1 VTRKKLFI
9 KSYGC
14 QMNVY
19 DSNRMT
25 DLLRPLGY
33 ETTDL
38 MEGADIVILNTCH
51 IREKAEDKVYSDL
64 GRVRPFKMDKE
75 DMIVAVAGCSAQALG
90 DEILRQAPYVDMV
103 FGPQTYHRLPEMI
116 AKLARS
122 KASDPRA
129 KVLDVD
135 FPEESKFDHLPDPTP
150 TNAQGLSAFV
160 SVQEGCDKFCTF
172 CVVPYTRGAEY
183 SRPIEQIILEIKALL
198 NKGIKEIT
206 LLGQNVNAFHGLDG
220 SSKEWNL
227 GKLIMHIAEFENLER
242 IRYTTSHP
250 NDMHEDLYEAHR
262 VVEKLMPHLHLPVQV
277 GSDSILKAMNR
288 KHSCDEYLRI
298 IDRMK
303 TMRPEMA
310 FSSDFI
316 VGFPGESE
324 KDFQDTLKLVE
335 TVGYAQAYSFKY
347 SIRPGTPAGAM
358 EYQVPEEVKNDRL
371 YRLQDILNQQQL
383 AFNKSFVGKNLD
395 VLFERDGKYD
405 GQLIGKTPYLQSVYI
420 QGNPRLKGQI
430 LSTKIT
436 DAKQNGLA
444 GELNLVQDE
453 MDHQLKEAII

>member
-1 VTRKKLFI
+1 MSVKKLFI

-38 MEGADIVILNTCH
+38 AEGADIVILNTCH

-64 GRVRPFKMDKE
+64 GRIKPFKAAKS
-75 DMIVAVAGCSAQALG
+75 DMILAVAGCSAQALG
-90 DEILRQAPYVDMV
+90 DEILRQAPYVDMI
-103 FGPQTYHRLPEMI
+103 FGPQTYHQLPEMI
-116 AKLARS
+116 AKLSRAKS
-122 KASDPRA
+122 KDPRA
-129 KVLDVD
+129 TILNVD

-150 TNAQGLSAFV
+150 TNADGSSAFV
-160 SVQEGCDKFCTF
+160 SIQEGCDKFCTF

-183 SRPIEQIILEIKALL
+183 SRPVEKIIQEIKALL
-198 NKGIKEIT
+198 SRGIKEIT
-206 LLGQNVNAFHGLDG
+206 LLGQNVNAFHGLD
-220 SSKEWNL
+220 SNSKEWNL
-227 GKLIMHIAEFENLER
+227 GKLIKHIADFQELER

-250 NDMHEDLYEAHR
+250 NDMHDDLYEAHHR
-262 VVEKLMPHLHLPVQV
+262 VSKLMPHLHLPVQV

-288 KHSCDEYLRI
+288 KHTCDDYLKI
-298 IDRMK
+298 IDKMK
-303 TMRPEMA
+303 SLRPEIA

-324 KDFQDTLKLVE
+324 KDFQETLKLIENVK
-335 TVGYAQAYSFKY
+335 YAQAYSFKY

-358 EYQVPEEVKNDRL
+358 EYQVPEEVKNERL
-371 YRLQDILNQQQL
+371 YRLQDLLNTQQL
-383 AFNKSFVGKNLD
+383 EFNKSFVGKTLD
-395 VLFERDGKYD
+395 VLFERDGKHE
-405 GQLIGKTPYLQSVYI
+405 GQLIGKTQYLQSVYVD
-420 QGNPRLKGQI
+420 GKKRLKGSI
-430 LSTKIT
+430 LETKII

-444 GELNLVQDE
+444 GELILVQDGTQ
-453 MDHQLKEAII
+453 DQ